1 MNCNDAIEL
10 LTESLAAPL
19 AGRAAADLAAHLAA
33 CDACRA
39 EAADMRRIW
48 KELARLPDEIPGEE
62 MRQRFAASLDLY
74 LAPTRGRGLT
84 GFLGGPR
91 RFLGR
96 LGAGL
101 EGWLAGWLPRRPLAQ
116 AGLAAATLAVGLLIG
131 SVHGFGLPRGGTRTA
146 DSASGANGAHGAN
159 AADGADSASGAPSA
173 NGVRSGASADAADPQ
188 RGEIH
193 ALRDEV
199 RSLSRLVTLSLL
211 KQDSASER
219 LRGVSFGRE
228 AGAGDDRV
236 LQALLDT
243 LRHDPDVNVRLA
255 AVDALAPALEQ
266 PAVRGQLVQEV
277 GTQHSP
283 MVQIA
288 LIDMLLACDR
298 AGTQRQLL
306 DLTASPSL
314 DATVR
319 GYLRT
324 RLRQTS

>member
-19 AGRAAADLAAHLAA
+19 SGRAAADLTAHLAA

-39 EAADMRRIW
+39 EAAAMRRIW
-48 KELARLPDEIPGEE
+48 EELERLPDEVPGEE
-62 MRQRFAASLDLY
+62 MRQRFTASLAPY
-74 LAPTRGRGLT
+74 LEPARGRGLS
-84 GFLGGPR
+84 GPAGGPR
-91 RFLGR
+91 RAFDR

-101 EGWLAGWLPRRPLAQ
+101 EGWLERWLPRRPLAQ
-116 AGLAAATLAVGLLIG
+116 AGLAAATLAMGVLIG
-131 SVHGFGLPRGGTRTA
+131 SGHGIGLPWGTRA
-146 DSASGANGAHGAN
+146 GGAAGE
-159 AADGADSASGAPSA
+159 P
-173 NGVRSGASADAADPQ
+173 
-188 RGEIH
+188 RGEIG

-219 LRGVSFGRE
+219 LRGVSFGRQ
-228 AGAGDDRV
+228 AATGDDRV

-255 AVDALAPALEQ
+255 AVDALAPALGQ
-266 PAVRGQLVQEV
+266 SAVHDQLLQEV
-277 GTQHSP
+277 GKQRSP

-288 LIDMLLACDR
+288 LIDLLLARDR
-298 AGTQRQLL
+298 AGSRQQLL

-319 GYLRT
+319 GYLQT
-324 RLRQTS
+324 RLHQVS

>member
-19 AGRAAADLAAHLAA
+19 RGRAAADLAAHLAA
-33 CDACRA
+33 CEACRA
-39 EAADMRRIW
+39 EAADMRCIW
-48 KELARLPDEIPGEE
+48 EELERLPDEIPGEE

-74 LAPTRGRGLT
+74 LEPTGGRGLS
-84 GFLGGPR
+84 GPLGGPR
-91 RFLGR
+91 RLLER
-96 LGAGL
+96 LSAGL

-131 SVHGFGLPRGGTRTA
+131 SVHGFGLPRGGTTPA
-146 DSASGANGAHGAN
+146 TGAGSASGSGDSANGAG
-159 AADGADSASGAPSA
+159 GTG
-173 NGVRSGASADAADPQ
+173 G
-188 RGEIH
+188 GEIH

-228 AGAGDDRV
+228 AGRGDDRV
-236 LQALLDT
+236 LQALVDT

-255 AVDALAPALEQ
+255 AVDALAPALGQ
-266 PAVRGQLVQEV
+266 PAVHGQLVQEV
-277 GTQHSP
+277 GAQRSP

-288 LIDMLLACDR
+288 LIDMLLTGDR

-306 DLTASPSL
+306 DLTASPAL

>member
-19 AGRAAADLAAHLAA
+19 RGRAAADLAAHLAA

-39 EAADMRRIW
+39 EAADLRRIW
-48 KELARLPDEIPGEE
+48 EELERLPDEIPGEE
-62 MRQRFAASLDLY
+62 MRQRFAASLDRY
-74 LAPTRGRGLT
+74 LEPTGGRGLA
-84 GFLGGPR
+84 GPLGGPR
-91 RFLGR
+91 RLLER
-96 LGAGL
+96 LSAGL

-131 SVHGFGLPRGGTRTA
+131 SVHGFGLPRGGTTPA
-146 DSASGANGAHGAN
+146 IGAGSANVAGDSANGA
-159 AADGADSASGAPSA
+159 SGT
-173 NGVRSGASADAADPQ
+173 SG
-188 RGEIH
+188 GEIH

-228 AGAGDDRV
+228 AGRGDDRV

-255 AVDALAPALEQ
+255 TVDALAPALGR
-266 PAVRGQLVQEV
+266 PTVRGQLVQEV
-277 GTQHSP
+277 GAQRSP

-288 LIDMLLACDR
+288 LIDMLLARDR

-306 DLTASPSL
+306 DLTASPAL

>member
-1 MNCNDAIEL
+1 MNCNEAIEL

-19 AGRAAADLAAHLAA
+19 GGRAAADLAAHLAT

-39 EAADMRRIW
+39 EAAGMRRIW
-48 KELARLPDEIPGEE
+48 EELERLPDEIPGEE
-62 MRQRFAASLDLY
+62 MRQRFASNLDRY
-74 LAPTRGRGLT
+74 HEAAGGRGLS
-84 GFLGGPR
+84 GPLGGPR
-91 RFLGR
+91 RFLER
-96 LGAGL
+96 LSAGL

-116 AGLAAATLAVGLLIG
+116 AGLAAATLAIGLLIG
-131 SVHGFGLPRGGTRTA
+131 SLHGFGLPRGGTA
-146 DSASGANGAHGAN
+146 PAIGAGSANGAG
-159 AADGADSASGAPSA
+159 GTSG
-173 NGVRSGASADAADPQ
+173 
-188 RGEIH
+188 GEIH

-219 LRGVSFGRE
+219 LRGVSFGRA
-228 AGAGDDRV
+228 AGSSDDRV

-255 AVDALAPALEQ
+255 TVDALAPALEQ

-277 GTQHSP
+277 GTQRSP

-288 LIDMLLACDR
+288 LIDMLLARDR
-298 AGTQRQLL
+298 TGTERQLL

>member
-1 MNCNDAIEL
+1 MNCNEAIEL

-19 AGRAAADLAAHLAA
+19 GGRAAADLAAHLAA

-39 EAADMRRIW
+39 EAAGMRRIW
-48 KELARLPDEIPGEE
+48 EELERLPDEIPGEE
-62 MRQRFAASLDLY
+62 MRQRFASNLDRY
-74 LAPTRGRGLT
+74 HEAAGGRGLS
-84 GFLGGPR
+84 GPLGGPR
-91 RFLGR
+91 RFLER
-96 LGAGL
+96 LSAGL
-101 EGWLAGWLPRRPLAQ
+101 DGWLAGWLPRRPLAQ
-116 AGLAAATLAVGLLIG
+116 AGLAAATLAIGLLIG
-131 SVHGFGLPRGGTRTA
+131 SLHGFGLPRGGTA
-146 DSASGANGAHGAN
+146 PAIGAGSANGAG
-159 AADGADSASGAPSA
+159 GTSG
-173 NGVRSGASADAADPQ
+173 
-188 RGEIH
+188 GEIH

-219 LRGVSFGRE
+219 LRGVSFGRA
-228 AGAGDDRV
+228 AGSGDDRV

-255 AVDALAPALEQ
+255 TVDALAPALEQ

-277 GTQHSP
+277 GTQRSP

-288 LIDMLLACDR
+288 LIDMLLARDR
-298 AGTQRQLL
+298 TGTERQLL

>member
-19 AGRAAADLAAHLAA
+19 SGRAAADLAAHLAA

-48 KELARLPDEIPGEE
+48 EELERLPDEIPGEE

-74 LAPTRGRGLT
+74 LEPTGGRGLADP
-84 GFLGGPR
+84 LGGPR

-96 LGAGL
+96 LSAGL

-131 SVHGFGLPRGGTRTA
+131 SVHGFGLPRGGPTP
-146 DSASGANGAHGAN
+146 AN
-159 AADGADSASGAPSA
+159 GADSASGA
-173 NGVRSGASADAADPQ
+173 SG
-188 RGEIH
+188 GEIH

-219 LRGVSFGRE
+219 LRGVSFGRA
-228 AGAGDDRV
+228 AGSSDDRV

-255 AVDALAPALEQ
+255 AVDALAPALGQ

-277 GTQHSP
+277 GAQRSP

-288 LIDMLLACDR
+288 LIDMLLARDR

-306 DLTASPSL
+306 DLTASPAL

>member
-19 AGRAAADLAAHLAA
+19 SGRAAADLAAHLAA

-48 KELARLPDEIPGEE
+48 EELERLPDEIPGEE

-74 LAPTRGRGLT
+74 LEPTGGRGLA
-84 GFLGGPR
+84 GPLGGPR

-96 LGAGL
+96 LSAGL

-131 SVHGFGLPRGGTRTA
+131 SVHGFGLPRGGTTPA
-146 DSASGANGAHGAN
+146 NGANGAE
-159 AADGADSASGAPSA
+159 SASGTNGA
-173 NGVRSGASADAADPQ
+173 NSTSG
-188 RGEIH
+188 GEIH

-228 AGAGDDRV
+228 AGRGDDRV

-255 AVDALAPALEQ
+255 AVDALAPALGQ
-266 PAVRGQLVQEV
+266 PAVRGQLVLEV
-277 GTQHSP
+277 GAQRSP

-288 LIDMLLACDR
+288 LIDMLLARDR

-306 DLTASPSL
+306 DLTASPAL

>member
-19 AGRAAADLAAHLAA
+19 HGRAAADLAAHLAA

-48 KELARLPDEIPGEE
+48 EELERLPDEIPGEE
-62 MRQRFAASLDLY
+62 MRQRFAASLDRY
-74 LAPTRGRGLT
+74 LDSTGGRGLA
-84 GFLGGPR
+84 GPLGGPR
-91 RFLGR
+91 RFLER
-96 LGAGL
+96 LSAAL

-131 SVHGFGLPRGGTRTA
+131 SVHGFGLPRGGTTPA
-146 DSASGANGAHGAN
+146 TGAGSASGAG
-159 AADGADSASGAPSA
+159 DSAAG
-173 NGVRSGASADAADPQ
+173 GSGASG
-188 RGEIH
+188 GEIH

-228 AGAGDDRV
+228 AGSGDDRV

-255 AVDALAPALEQ
+255 TVDALAPVLGQ
-266 PAVRGQLVQEV
+266 PTVRGQLVQEV
-277 GTQHSP
+277 GAQRSP

-288 LIDMLLACDR
+288 LIDMLLARDR

-306 DLTASPSL
+306 DLTDSPAL

>member
-19 AGRAAADLAAHLAA
+19 HGRAAADLAAHLAA

-48 KELARLPDEIPGEE
+48 EELERLPDEIPGEE

-74 LAPTRGRGLT
+74 LDATGGRGFS
-84 GFLGGPR
+84 GPLGGPR
-91 RFLGR
+91 RFLAR
-96 LGAGL
+96 LSAGL

-131 SVHGFGLPRGGTRTA
+131 SVHGFGLPRGGTTPA
-146 DSASGANGAHGAN
+146 NGVDSANGTGDSANGAG
-159 AADGADSASGAPSA
+159 GS
-173 NGVRSGASADAADPQ
+173 
-188 RGEIH
+188 EIH

-228 AGAGDDRV
+228 AGRGDDRV

-255 AVDALAPALEQ
+255 TVDALAPALGQ

-277 GTQHSP
+277 GAQRSP

-288 LIDMLLACDR
+288 LIDMLLARDR

-306 DLTASPSL
+306 DLTDSPAL

>member
-10 LTESLAAPL
+10 LTDSLAAPL
-19 AGRAAADLAAHLAA
+19 RDRAAADLAAHLAA

-48 KELARLPDEIPGEE
+48 EELERLPDEIPGEE
-62 MRQRFAASLDLY
+62 MRQRFAASLDRY
-74 LAPTRGRGLT
+74 LEPAGGRSLAGP
-84 GFLGGPR
+84 LGGPR
-91 RFLGR
+91 RFLER
-96 LGAGL
+96 LSAGL

-131 SVHGFGLPRGGTRTA
+131 SVHGFGLPRGG
-146 DSASGANGAHGAN
+146 SAPAMGAGRANGAGIAN
-159 AADGADSASGAPSA
+159 GADSA
-173 NGVRSGASADAADPQ
+173 NGASG
-188 RGEIH
+188 GEIH

-219 LRGVSFGRE
+219 LRGVSFGRA
-228 AGAGDDRV
+228 AGSSDDRV

-255 AVDALAPALEQ
+255 AVDALAPALAQ

-277 GTQHSP
+277 GAQRSP

-288 LIDMLLACDR
+288 LIDMLLARDR

-306 DLTASPSL
+306 DLTASPAL

-319 GYLRT
+319 GYLRP

>member
-19 AGRAAADLAAHLAA
+19 SGRAAADLAAHLAA

-39 EAADMRRIW
+39 EAADTRRIW
-48 KELARLPDEIPGEE
+48 EELERLPDEIPGEE

-74 LAPTRGRGLT
+74 LGSTVGRGLS
-84 GFLGGPR
+84 GPLGGPR
-91 RFLGR
+91 RFLAR
-96 LGAGL
+96 LSAGL

-146 DSASGANGAHGAN
+146 DGAN
-159 AADGADSASGAPSA
+159 ATDGAKGA
-173 NGVRSGASADAADPQ
+173 GG
-188 RGEIH
+188 GEIH

-228 AGAGDDRV
+228 AGRGDDRV

-255 AVDALAPALEQ
+255 AVDALAPALGQ

-277 GTQHSP
+277 GAQRSP

-288 LIDMLLACDR
+288 LIDMLLARDR

>member
-19 AGRAAADLAAHLAA
+19 RGRAAADLAAHLAA

-48 KELARLPDEIPGEE
+48 EELERLPDEIPGEE
-62 MRQRFAASLDLY
+62 MRQRFAASLDRHLE
-74 LAPTRGRGLT
+74 PTGGRGLA
-84 GFLGGPR
+84 GPLGGPR
-91 RFLGR
+91 RLLER
-96 LGAGL
+96 LSAGL

-131 SVHGFGLPRGGTRTA
+131 SVHGFGLPRGGTTPA
-146 DSASGANGAHGAN
+146 IGAGSANGAS
-159 AADGADSASGAPSA
+159 DSANVASGT
-173 NGVRSGASADAADPQ
+173 SG
-188 RGEIH
+188 GEIH

-228 AGAGDDRV
+228 AGRGDDRV

-255 AVDALAPALEQ
+255 TVDALAPALGQ
-266 PAVRGQLVQEV
+266 PTVRGQLVQEV
-277 GTQHSP
+277 GAQRSP

-288 LIDMLLACDR
+288 LIDMLLARDR

-306 DLTASPSL
+306 DLTASPAL

>member
-19 AGRAAADLAAHLAA
+19 HGRAAADLAAHLAA

-48 KELARLPDEIPGEE
+48 EELERLPDEIPGEE

-74 LAPTRGRGLT
+74 LEPTGGRGLA
-84 GFLGGPR
+84 GPLGGPR

-96 LGAGL
+96 LSAGL

-131 SVHGFGLPRGGTRTA
+131 SVHGFGLPRGGSTPA
-146 DSASGANGAHGAN
+146 MGAGSASGAS
-159 AADGADSASGAPSA
+159 DSA
-173 NGVRSGASADAADPQ
+173 NGASGTSGASG
-188 RGEIH
+188 GEIH

-228 AGAGDDRV
+228 AGRGDDRV

-255 AVDALAPALEQ
+255 AVDALAPALGQ
-266 PAVRGQLVQEV
+266 PAVRGQLVLEV
-277 GTQHSP
+277 GAQRSP
-283 MVQIA
+283 IVQIA
-288 LIDMLLACDR
+288 LIDMLLARDR

-306 DLTASPSL
+306 DLTASPAL

>member
-1 MNCNDAIEL
+1 MNCNEAIEL

-19 AGRAAADLAAHLAA
+19 GGRAAADLAAHLAT

-39 EAADMRRIW
+39 EAAGMRRIW
-48 KELARLPDEIPGEE
+48 EELERLPDEIPGEE
-62 MRQRFAASLDLY
+62 MRQRFASNLDRY
-74 LAPTRGRGLT
+74 HEAAGGRGLS
-84 GFLGGPR
+84 GPLGGPR
-91 RFLGR
+91 RFLER
-96 LGAGL
+96 LSAGL

-116 AGLAAATLAVGLLIG
+116 AGLAAATLAIGLLIG
-131 SVHGFGLPRGGTRTA
+131 SLHGFGLPRGGTA
-146 DSASGANGAHGAN
+146 PAIGAGSANGAG
-159 AADGADSASGAPSA
+159 GTSG
-173 NGVRSGASADAADPQ
+173 
-188 RGEIH
+188 GEIH

-219 LRGVSFGRE
+219 LRGVSFGRA
-228 AGAGDDRV
+228 AGSSDDRV

-255 AVDALAPALEQ
+255 TVDALAPALGQ

-277 GTQHSP
+277 GAQRSP

-288 LIDMLLACDR
+288 LIDMLLARDR

-306 DLTASPSL
+306 DLTASPAL

>member
-19 AGRAAADLAAHLAA
+19 RGRAAADLAAHLAA

-39 EAADMRRIW
+39 EAADVRRIW
-48 KELARLPDEIPGEE
+48 EELERLPDEIPGEE

-74 LAPTRGRGLT
+74 LGSTGGRAPSGLR
-84 GFLGGPR
+84 GGPR

-96 LGAGL
+96 LSAGL

-116 AGLAAATLAVGLLIG
+116 AGLAAATLAAGLLIG
-131 SVHGFGLPRGGTRTA
+131 SVHGFGLPRGGTTPA
-146 DSASGANGAHGAN
+146 NGANGADVVGGA
-159 AADGADSASGAPSA
+159 GG
-173 NGVRSGASADAADPQ
+173 
-188 RGEIH
+188 GEIH

-228 AGAGDDRV
+228 AGRSDDRV

-255 AVDALAPALEQ
+255 AVDALAPALGQ

-277 GTQHSP
+277 GAQRSP

-288 LIDMLLACDR
+288 LIDMLLARDR

-306 DLTASPSL
+306 DLTASPAL

>member
-19 AGRAAADLAAHLAA
+19 HGRAAADLAAHLAA

-48 KELARLPDEIPGEE
+48 EELERLPDEIPGEE

-74 LAPTRGRGLT
+74 LEPTGGRGLA
-84 GFLGGPR
+84 GPLGGPR

-96 LGAGL
+96 LSAGL

-131 SVHGFGLPRGGTRTA
+131 SVHGFGLPHDGSAPAMGAGR
-146 DSASGANGAHGAN
+146 ASGAGIAT
-159 AADGADSASGAPSA
+159 GADSANGA
-173 NGVRSGASADAADPQ
+173 SGASG
-188 RGEIH
+188 GEIH

-228 AGAGDDRV
+228 AGRGDDRV

-255 AVDALAPALEQ
+255 TVDALAPALGQ
-266 PAVRGQLVQEV
+266 PAVRGQLVLEV
-277 GTQHSP
+277 GAQRSP
-283 MVQIA
+283 IVQIA
-288 LIDMLLACDR
+288 LIDMLLARDR